1 MRKSRPILAV
11 LMSVFLLAGVLQGLP
26 PVHALAAENTQE
38 QASEESMVT
47 EEETSGRTEAG
58 NTGENDSEDNTDP
71 AENANGTGSGTQE
84 ITDGSGDSDGSVPAD
99 SADPA
104 DSSDGS
110 DAAIPVP
117 NQRNL
122 LSAPAAAPALTGTG
136 EENTE
141 NTVDTADTG
150 RCTVTLNANGGTFE
164 NGETVATMQVDKNS
178 EVYAYSFL
186 QAGRLTR
193 EGKRCLGF
201 GLTSDGGIL
210 PDSGYLVETDTL
222 TLYAIWVNTCTITWD
237 ANGGGYF
244 TSLLEGTGEYAS
256 YQETLDEGE
265 TIYSTGFTILHP
277 YGDNTL
283 TGWSFDPEGTMPLS
297 ENGYQLGAGT
307 LHLYAIWNGSATQP
321 QPAACALHFDPNGG
335 HFEDGFSFPGESL
348 TQGTT
353 FHLYE
358 KLVTEDNTV
367 VEPVREGYIFKGWSD
382 AQTGGTIYEVTDEYT
397 ISADTTFYAVWAE
410 ARTVSYDAN
419 GGSFEGNAAD
429 TVRVQDYELGS
440 SFNPYDFAV
449 PVKEGK
455 AFAGWARTP
464 GAGLDGILPEEA
476 FTLTEG
482 FTLYAVYADTWTVTF
497 DAGEGIFQFLDAA
510 INTVPVSQIDGAI
523 DLSDAMEPSRDGY
536 IFLGWSTE
544 QPAAGSGSGS
554 SQNES
559 GLIPTTA
566 SNYTAY
572 PVGADMT
579 LYAVWTREITITY
592 DANGGTIRV
601 GRYRRSSTEKYFAEG
616 ETIDLYDQVA
626 EPVLSDDSGRVFA
639 GWAAAADS
647 TDKIPEGASFTVP
660 AENTTVY
667 AIWKAEET
675 GGADTPDPVDPPAPE
690 EPEERICTITL
701 DANGGSF
708 SGGSA
713 TKIKKEDVGYSIEPD
728 EYDAPSAPDGRSF
741 KGWSLTR
748 DASGILTKP
757 YKLEKETLTLYA
769 VWAEKYT
776 VTFRANGGY
785 FDKKEVTTRT
795 KTVTEGRVLDLEDY
809 EPDYDDWEDFK
820 GWSLTANG
828 AVISNTYTVRGNVTL
843 YAIWTGRIQ
852 EAEIRLASTRLA
864 YTGKAL
870 TPAVTVCYGNGGRK
884 LVKGTDYTLTYSNN
898 VNAGTGRVA
907 VIGKGR
913 YTGSVTKT
921 FTITRI
927 AQPLT
932 VRAGAATLTAGQTT
946 TVTGGGARETGRY
959 TYASSN
965 TSIATVNAAGKVTAK
980 KAGTV
985 KITVSTPQTTNYNKA
1000 SKTVTIKV
1008 LPAAT
1013 TSLSASNEGTGIRL
1027 TWAAVPGANGYLI
1040 YRGSRLVRNLSGGSS
1055 RTWVDTG
1062 ANSNGAS
1069 YTFRVV
1075 ARASTGTS
1083 RLSRSVKTWRVARAG
1098 LSSAKNSSKKK
1109 LKVKWSKNKKATG
1122 YQIQYATA
1130 SNFSG
1135 AKSVWIG
1142 KASTTSKTISGLR
1155 KGAYYYVRIRACK
1168 KAGGLTS
1175 YAAWSGTKKVKIKK

>member
-1 MRKSRPILAV
+1 M
-11 LMSVFLLAGVLQGLP
+11 
-26 PVHALAAENTQE
+26 
-38 QASEESMVT
+38 
-47 EEETSGRTEAG
+47 
-58 NTGENDSEDNTDP
+58 
-71 AENANGTGSGTQE
+71 
-84 ITDGSGDSDGSVPAD
+84 
-99 SADPA
+99 
-104 DSSDGS
+104 
-110 DAAIPVP
+110 
-117 NQRNL
+117 
-122 LSAPAAAPALTGTG
+122 
-136 EENTE
+136 
-141 NTVDTADTG
+141 
-150 RCTVTLNANGGTFE
+150 
-164 NGETVATMQVDKNS
+164 
-178 EVYAYSFL
+178 
-186 QAGRLTR
+186 
-193 EGKRCLGF
+193 
-201 GLTSDGGIL
+201 
-210 PDSGYLVETDTL
+210 
-222 TLYAIWVNTCTITWD
+222 
-237 ANGGGYF
+237 
-244 TSLLEGTGEYAS
+244 
-256 YQETLDEGE
+256 
-265 TIYSTGFTILHP
+265 
-277 YGDNTL
+277 
-283 TGWSFDPEGTMPLS
+283 
-297 ENGYQLGAGT
+297 
-307 LHLYAIWNGSATQP
+307 
-321 QPAACALHFDPNGG
+321 
-335 HFEDGFSFPGESL
+335 
-348 TQGTT
+348 
-353 FHLYE
+353 
-358 KLVTEDNTV
+358 
-367 VEPVREGYIFKGWSD
+367 
-382 AQTGGTIYEVTDEYT
+382 
-397 ISADTTFYAVWAE
+397 
-410 ARTVSYDAN
+410 
-419 GGSFEGNAAD
+419 
-429 TVRVQDYELGS
+429 
-440 SFNPYDFAV
+440 
-449 PVKEGK
+449 
-455 AFAGWARTP
+455 
-464 GAGLDGILPEEA
+464 
-476 FTLTEG
+476 
-482 FTLYAVYADTWTVTF
+482 
-497 DAGEGIFQFLDAA
+497 
-510 INTVPVSQIDGAI
+510 
-523 DLSDAMEPSRDGY
+523 
-536 IFLGWSTE
+536 
-544 QPAAGSGSGS
+544 
-554 SQNES
+554 QNES

-579 LYAVWTREITITY
+579 LYAVWAREITITY

-675 GGADTPDPVDPPAPE
+675 GGTDTPDTPDPVSVTLTLDANGGLFADGTAVSTLTTEQGGTVNLADRASPVREGWTFLGWTAVKVSTSVIAENQAYAVTADQTLYAAWKEIEVPE
-690 EPEERICTITL
+690 EEERICTITL

-708 SGGSA
+708 SGGST

-870 TPAVTVCYGNGGRK
+870 TPAVTVSYGNGGRK

-898 VNAGTGRVA
+898 VQAGTGRVA

-965 TSIATVNAAGKVTAK
+965 TSIATVNGAGKVTAK

-1155 KGAYYYVRIRACK
+1155 KGAYYYVRIRAYK